1 MNFDAMSLAE
11 LKQYAKEHNVK
22 RTTALRK
29 NELIERLKEFTEESQ
44 SVQTASEAVQ
54 SISQGEKTEKE
65 AENAVKE
72 VTNSELK
79 QPEPVSTGALNNSI
93 PRQTIRTYTADP
105 RMDIKRT
112 MPVQRRTNEGIG
124 GYSSYN
130 AYDRNGGYER
140 NNGLGR
146 NTESSIYDRSK
157 GYARYAS
164 GNNFD
169 RNNSYS
175 RNNDMN
181 GYSRINDNN
190 GYARNNDGNGYARNN
205 DMNGYGRNNGYSN
218 NYNRNNVYGRNVET
232 TGYDRNNSYGRN
244 NEVGGYDR
252 NGGYIRNNDTVGYER
267 NNFQRQNDISYTYER
282 AASFEKQEAYDYQT
296 DKNIE
301 GTNDGNEITH
311 ERTFQD
317 SGIIREGVFEVCPE
331 GYGFIRCDNYLPGPD
346 DVYVSPTQIRK
357 FSLKTGDM
365 VKGSLKV
372 KNPNEKYQGLC
383 LIKTINGLSPD
394 DPHTRTKFENLTPVF
409 PHERIH
415 FETPECSPAMR
426 LIDIVSPVGKGQRG
440 MIVSQPKAGKT
451 TLLKQMAN
459 AITVNHPEI
468 KLIILL
474 IDERPEEV
482 TDIKESIKGDQVE
495 VIYSTFDELA
505 ENHKRVSEMVIERA
519 KRLVE
524 MGNDVCILLDS
535 ITRLARAY
543 NLTVTNSGRTLSGGL
558 DPSALNMP
566 KKFFG
571 AARCMR
577 EGGSLTILATALVD
591 TGSRM
596 DDVVFEEFKGTGNM
610 ELVLD
615 RSLSEKRIFPAIDLP
630 KSGTRREDLL
640 LTKDE
645 REANYLIRTA
655 LNGSKSEEAIESV
668 LNLVKSTTS
677 NEELVI
683 RIRSLGVFGKY

>member
-1 MNFDAMSLAE
+1 MNFEAMSLAE

-22 RTTALRK
+22 RATALRK
-29 NELIERLKEFTEESQ
+29 SELIERLKEFTEESQ
-44 SVQTASEAVQ
+44 SVQAASEDVQ
-54 SISQGEKTEKE
+54 NVSQGEKIEKE
-65 AENAVKE
+65 TENVVNE
-72 VTNSELK
+72 GTGSETK
-79 QPEPVSTGALNNSI
+79 QSEPVSNGTLNNSI

-124 GYSSYN
+124 GYSSYS

-146 NTESSIYDRSK
+146 NTEGSIYDRSK
-157 GYARYAS
+157 GYARYSA

-181 GYSRINDNN
+181 AYSRINDNN
-190 GYARNNDGNGYARNN
+190 GYVRNN
-205 DMNGYGRNNGYSN
+205 DMNGYGRNNGYVN
-218 NYNRNNVYGRNVET
+218 NYNRNNAYGRNVET
-232 TGYDRNNSYGRN
+232 SGYDRNNSFGRN
-244 NEVGGYDR
+244 NEVSGFDR
-252 NGGYIRNNDTVGYER
+252 NSGYIRNNDNPAFER

-282 AASFEKQEAYDYQT
+282 AASFEKHEAYDYQT
-296 DKNIE
+296 DKNVE
-301 GTNDGNEITH
+301 GTNEVNEITH

-317 SGIIREGVFEVCPE
+317 SGVIREGVFEVCPE

-357 FSLKTGDM
+357 FNLKTGDM

-383 LIKTINGLSPD
+383 LIKTINGLAPD
-394 DPHTRTKFENLTPVF
+394 DPQTRTKFENLTPIF

-415 FETPECSPAMR
+415 FETPECPLSMR
-426 LIDIVSPVGKGQRG
+426 LIDVVSPVGKGQRG

-524 MGNDVCILLDS
+524 MGHDVCILLDS

-668 LNLVKSTTS
+668 LNLFKTTTT
-677 NEELVI
+677 NEELVR
-683 RIRSLGVFGKY
+683 RIRTFGVFGKF